1 MTAFLKYKIMSF
13 FVLVVLLLAMLQLK
27 NSVIG
32 ANSTVISDIPSNA
45 IVVGFPVEV
54 IRSDTNHVRNE
65 RN

>member
-1 MTAFLKYKIMSF
+1 MSF